1 MDAHIA
7 ETKTRQFFWGLSTGI
22 VMLTVA
28 GAFWLMLGVTS
39 IAATWTPAD
48 KYPSTVD
55 GAVLRTWGISILVLA
70 LVILAG
76 AWRVRRK
83 AAGFSRHDLR
93 RPELAEDTRGIRQR
107 FRWTSAAQFAGCA
120 LSVWLGMR
128 WHREDLIWPG
138 IALVVSLHFVPLGL
152 VLRMRP
158 YLATAAFGSALA
170 ALALALPV
178 SLLPPAV
185 RFVFIG
191 AGMGVILWATALYVI
206 LRADRLALAWASSR

>member
-1 MDAHIA
+1 
-7 ETKTRQFFWGLSTGI
+7 
-22 VMLTVA
+22 
-28 GAFWLMLGVTS
+28 
-39 IAATWTPAD
+39 
-48 KYPSTVD
+48 
-55 GAVLRTWGISILVLA
+55 
-70 LVILAG
+70 
-76 AWRVRRK
+76 
-83 AAGFSRHDLR
+83 
-93 RPELAEDTRGIRQR
+93 
-107 FRWTSAAQFAGCA
+107 
-120 LSVWLGMR
+120 MR